1 MNLNKITYDKIQSLM
16 DRICLMKHTKENIEI
31 FSILNKVKENS
42 SYTYKE
48 LLNSK
53 LNQIGNK

>member
-1 MNLNKITYDKIQSLM
+1 MNLNKIKYNKIKSLISIIVK
-16 DRICLMKHTKENIEI
+16 REETEENVRI
-31 FSILNKVKENS
+31 FSILDKVKENS

-53 LNQIGNK
+53 LNQIK

>member
-1 MNLNKITYDKIQSLM
+1 MNLNKITYDKIRFLM
-16 DRICLMKHTKENIEI
+16 LRICLMNNTEENIKI
-31 FSILNKVKENS
+31 FSILDKVKENS

-53 LNQIGNK
+53 LNQIK

>member
-16 DRICLMKHTKENIEI
+16 DRICLMEHTKENIKI
-31 FSILNKVKENS
+31 FNILYKVKEKS
-42 SYTYKE
+42 TYTYKE

-53 LNQIGNK
+53 LNQIK

>member
-16 DRICLMKHTKENIEI
+16 DRICLMEHTKENIKI
-31 FSILNKVKENS
+31 FNILYKVKENS
-42 SYTYKE
+42 TYTYKE

-53 LNQIGNK
+53 LNQIRNK